1 MIACFR
7 VLKFGIG
14 NGILLQLELEF
25 CYEQVVCQLVRIGI
39 LECQKVDAFV
49 MNYFVCYKFG
59 YFRHWNLGTLETSAT
74 SVGYVYKSYYI
85 YDI

>member
-25 CYEQVVCQLVRIGI
+25 CYEQVVC
-39 LECQKVDAFV
+39 
-49 MNYFVCYKFG
+49 
-59 YFRHWNLGTLETSAT
+59 
-74 SVGYVYKSYYI
+74 
-85 YDI
+85 